1 MDVLGAAG
9 DATARSGTAGAAK
22 GTDSTAR
29 RRGPA
34 ARSGPKTETE
44 E

>member
-1 MDVLGAAG
+1 MDVMGAAG
-9 DATARSGTAGAAK
+9 DATARSGTAGATK
-22 GTDSTAR
+22 GADSTAR

-34 ARSGPKTETE
+34 GRSGPKTETE